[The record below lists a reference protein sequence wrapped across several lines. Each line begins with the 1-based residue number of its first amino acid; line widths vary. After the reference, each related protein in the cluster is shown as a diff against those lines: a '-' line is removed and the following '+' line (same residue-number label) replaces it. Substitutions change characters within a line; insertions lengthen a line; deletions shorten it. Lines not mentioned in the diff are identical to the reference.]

1 MSHPESPAAAT
12 RQRIL
17 HAAEQ
22 LFRSRGPA
30 STSLR
35 SITSA
40 AGVNVAAVH
49 YHFGGREA
57 LAREVFARSVAPVN
71 AERLRRLDALEASPG
86 GPEVEP
92 LIRALIEPVFDEAR
106 RDPSL
111 RELSAVLVTEPEAS
125 GRALVEELFGEVLR
139 RFRAAL
145 ERALPALSPDEVT
158 DRLVFAVGSFS
169 QVLAGRHPDRPDG
182 TRIAPDPLTCER
194 LITFLAAG
202 LSAPPAEAELS

>member
-1 MSHPESPAAAT
+1 MSQPESPAAAT
-12 RQRIL
+12 RRRIL
-17 HAAEQ
+17 HAAER

-30 STSLR
+30 GTSLR

-71 AERLRRLDALEASPG
+71 AERLRRLDALEAAPT
-86 GPEVEP
+86 PPDVEP
-92 LIRALIEPVFDEAR
+92 LIRALIEPVFEEAQ
-106 RDPSL
+106 RDGSL
-111 RELSAVLVTEPEAS
+111 RGLSAVLLAEPEAS

-145 ERALPALSPDEVT
+145 ERALPALAPEEVV

-182 TRIAPDPLTCER
+182 SRIAPDPLTCER
-194 LITFLAAG
+194 LVTFLAAAM
-202 LSAPPAEAELS
+202 SAPPAQAEPR